1 MSSDPAICL
10 RQLIQSLSLS
20 TGISHTLLVFSHDV
34 WDEEINSL
42 VRYNGLLGHG
52 DTNTGLDLSGPLTS
66 LRQSRSS
73 TLSLFKHIQ
82 TPFQENLL
90 KTVQEI

>member
-1 MSSDPAICL
+1 MPFDPNICL
-10 RQLIQSLSLS
+10 RQLIHSLSLS
-20 TGISHTLLVFSHDV
+20 TSISRTLLVFSHDV

-42 VRYNGLLGHG
+42 VRYTMLLGHG
-52 DTNTGLDLSGPLTS
+52 DTNADLDLSGPLTS

-82 TPFQENLL
+82 KPFQENLL
-90 KTVQEI
+90 RTAQEI